1 MSTDEKVEVLHTHTH
16 TLFEMD
22 VIADKNNA
30 LNSGCL

>member
-1 MSTDEKVEVLHTHTH
+1 MRKLKFYTHTH